1 MKMISDTTYSKSQI
15 GIDQSSTNFFEEKDL
30 IHKETRQNIPTGN
43 YRELLNN
50 NEDNIQSTR
59 INEAYLRKIEEFINF
74 IGESQKADEQRPISL
89 ESTISYLSEKLI
101 PRFIDKKLFLSKNY
115 KILKNEINR
124 SRYHILNLKDN
135 WDGEGSKGF
144 NLVVWKE
151 ASSFLLRLF
160 HKFYTEYGIIFDVP
174 TILPVE
180 DFSIDIHWKTD
191 KMELTINFSEEFYNF
206 PSFYGR
212 DNEGNEIQGTI
223 DKYKI
228 HLIIFPWLKSF
239 Y

>member
-1 MKMISDTTYSKSQI
+1 MISDTTSSESQI
-15 GIDQSSTNFFEEKDL
+15 GTDQSSTNFFDEKDL
-30 IHKETRQNIPTGN
+30 IYKETPQNIPTGN
-43 YRELLNN
+43 YKEFLIND
-50 NEDNIQSTR
+50 EDIFQSTR
-59 INEAYLRKIEEFINF
+59 ISEDYLKKIKEFISL
-74 IGESQKADEQRPISL
+74 IDDSQEINEQRPISL

-101 PRFIDKKLFLSKNY
+101 SRFIDKKLFLSKNY
-115 KILKNEINR
+115 RILKNEINR
-124 SRYHILNLKDN
+124 SRYHVLNLKDN

-144 NLVVWKE
+144 NLVVWKD
-151 ASSFLLRLF
+151 ASSFLLSLF
-160 HKFYTEYGIIFDVP
+160 HKFYKEYGIIFDVP

-223 DKYKI
+223 EKDKI
-228 HLIIFPWLKSF
+228 HIIIFPWLKSF

>member
-1 MKMISDTTYSKSQI
+1 MKMSSDTTYSKSQI
-15 GIDQSSTNFFEEKDL
+15 GTDQTSINFFDEKDL
-30 IHKETRQNIPTGN
+30 IYKETPQNIPTYLIN
-43 YRELLNN
+43 D
-50 NEDNIQSTR
+50 EDIFQSTR
-59 INEAYLRKIEEFINF
+59 ISEDYLRKIKEFISL
-74 IGESQKADEQRPISL
+74 IGDSQEINEQRPISL

-101 PRFIDKKLFLSKNY
+101 SRFIDKKLFLSKNY
-115 KILKNEINR
+115 RILKNEINR
-124 SRYHILNLKDN
+124 SRYHVLNLKDN

-160 HKFYTEYGIIFDVP
+160 HKFYTKYGIIFDVP

-223 DKYKI
+223 EKDKI
-228 HLIIFPWLKSF
+228 HIIIFPWLKSF

>member
-1 MKMISDTTYSKSQI
+1 MKMISDTTFNVTHLR
-15 GIDQSSTNFFEEKDL
+15 IDQSSTNFFEEKDL
-30 IHKETRQNIPTGN
+30 IYKETPQNIPTSK
-43 YRELLNN
+43 YRTFLIKDEEILN
-50 NEDNIQSTR
+50 STR
-59 INEAYLRKIEEFINF
+59 ISEDYLKKIKEFISL
-74 IGESQKADEQRPISL
+74 IGDSLEIDEQRPISL
-89 ESTISYLSEKLI
+89 KTTQSYLGEKLI
-101 PRFIDKKLFLSKNY
+101 SRFIDKKLFLSKNY
-115 KILKNEINR
+115 RILKNEINR

-135 WDGEGSKGF
+135 WNGEDSKGF
-144 NLVVWKE
+144 NLVVWRG
-151 ASSFLLRLF
+151 ASSFLFRLF

-180 DFSIDIHWKTD
+180 DLSIDIHWKTD

-223 DKYKI
+223 KKDKM
-228 HLIIFPWLKSF
+228 HTIIFPWLKSF

>member
-1 MKMISDTTYSKSQI
+1 MSSDTTYSKSQI
-15 GIDQSSTNFFEEKDL
+15 GTDQTSINFFDEKDL
-30 IHKETRQNIPTGN
+30 IYKETPQNIPTYLIN
-43 YRELLNN
+43 D
-50 NEDNIQSTR
+50 EDIFQSTR
-59 INEAYLRKIEEFINF
+59 ISEDYLRKIKEFISL
-74 IGESQKADEQRPISL
+74 IGDSQEINEQRPISL

-101 PRFIDKKLFLSKNY
+101 SRFIDKKLFLSKNY
-115 KILKNEINR
+115 RILKNEINR
-124 SRYHILNLKDN
+124 SRYHVLNLKDN

-160 HKFYTEYGIIFDVP
+160 HKFYTKYGIIFDVP

-223 DKYKI
+223 EKDKI
-228 HLIIFPWLKSF
+228 HIIIFPWLKSF